1 MFFGKNRNEWHP
13 GTIYTVVNVLRAL
26 GMASHATIY
35 SLFLRQIGITQDRIS
50 LLNSFF
56 WLVLIL
62 SELPTGMLA
71 DGRSRAWSVKIGSVC
86 LGLGVASYALAWN
99 FWSALASEALIG
111 IAFAFL
117 SGAEQA
123 WLTDAL
129 DARGEKDSLKN
140 VYAKT
145 SVWGSISFI
154 VGGVIGDR
162 VGYWIDYRAS
172 WLIGG
177 IFILLGS
184 LVAVRLMNKQGEPSH
199 RLTEMQA
206 LKKSIKALKFS
217 PGLSWAVLAAMSLGF
232 VNPFN
237 HLWNQF
243 FEPRL
248 QGYSLSWIWIP
259 LYGSCALAGF
269 IVRRMEFTKGR
280 EAGAMLAMLGLSGL
294 GMVALGYFPGL
305 AMPLVITIV
314 HEIGRGAYVPLA
326 DVYVQRRVESGYRA
340 TYGSLHSF
348 LGRMGNMVV
357 LAAVWFFSRHLV
369 DGEPKIVA
377 IWTVC
382 GSLLVLSSI
391 VLFFFRPEAKTSDA
405 TLAEPAQN

>member
-1 MFFGKNRNEWHP
+1 MSLENSSSTGWHP
-13 GTIYTVVNVLRAL
+13 AKIYTAVNVLRAL

-35 SLFLRQIGITQDRIS
+35 SLFLRQIGISQDRIS
-50 LLNSFF
+50 LLNAFF

-71 DGRSRAWSVKIGSVC
+71 DGRSRAWSVKAGSIS
-86 LGLGVASYALAWN
+86 LGLGVASYSLAWN
-99 FWSALASEALIG
+99 FWSALASEVVIG
-111 IAFAFL
+111 VAFAFL

-129 DARGEKDSLKN
+129 AARGEGESLKN

-145 SVWGSISFI
+145 TVWSAICFVI
-154 VGGVIGDR
+154 GGVIGDFIGTR
-162 VGYWIDYRAS
+162 VGFRAS
-172 WLIGG
+172 WLVGG

-184 LVAVRLMNKQGEPSH
+184 LLAVRLMNTQGEPSH

-206 LKKSIKALKFS
+206 LKQSVKALKYS
-217 PGLSWAVLAAMSLGF
+217 PGLLWAVLAAMSLGF

-237 HLWNQF
+237 HFWNQF

-259 LYGSCALAGF
+259 LYGSCALTG
-269 IVRRMEFTKGR
+269 ILVRKLKFSKGH
-280 EAGAMLAMLGLSGL
+280 EAGAMLGMLGLSGFGL
-294 GMVALGYFPGL
+294 TVMGHLPGIG
-305 AMPLVITIV
+305 MPLAITIL
-314 HEIGRGAYVPLA
+314 HEVGRGAYVPLA

-348 LGRMGNMVV
+348 LGRMGNVVV
-357 LAAVWFFSRHLV
+357 LAGVWFFSRGLA
-369 DGEPKIVA
+369 DSEFKIVS

-382 GSLLVLSSI
+382 GSLLVLTSLI
-391 VLFFFRPEAKTSDA
+391 LFFFKPEESSESVLVQT
-405 TLAEPAQN
+405 AQN